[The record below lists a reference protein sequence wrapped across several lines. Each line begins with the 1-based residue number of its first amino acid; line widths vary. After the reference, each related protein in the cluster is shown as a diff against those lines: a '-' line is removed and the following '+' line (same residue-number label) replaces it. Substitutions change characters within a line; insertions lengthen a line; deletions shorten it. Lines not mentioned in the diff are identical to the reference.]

1 MSYWWDKGD
10 FMKVAIIGS
19 RTLTVK
25 DLSLYI
31 PDDTGGKSYTLSIY
45 NGNTGAFEKQPSHTI
60 PKISVLTNA

>member
-1 MSYWWDKGD
+1 MYTILRDDMSYWWDKWD

-31 PDDTGGKSYTLSIY
+31 PDDT
-45 NGNTGAFEKQPSHTI
+45 FEKQPSHTI